1 MNIIFKYE
9 YLEYQWLAI
18 QRVAALPL
26 CLFLNVLMLL
36 WPSFGIGNE
45 TVGTSHTPAFCLSK
59 LRSSLEAGKK
69 QLRVWLQYSCGV
81 TEMLHYSSF
90 RVSFIPTFLTLGRAN
105 AFILHSL
112 NRKVPLVLL
121 WYPYGDSEMAR
132 NGFGDGSKWCSTSN
146 TCLSVSKT
154 EFFGTGSYVS
164 WKMILCP

>member
-26 CLFLNVLMLL
+26 CPFLNVLMLL
-36 WPSFGIGNE
+36 WPSSGIGNE
-45 TVGTSHTPAFCLSK
+45 TVGTSHTPACCLSK

-90 RVSFIPTFLTLGRAN
+90 RV
-105 AFILHSL
+105 
-112 NRKVPLVLL
+112 PLVLL
-121 WYPYGDSEMAR
+121 LSPYGDSEMAR
-132 NGFGDGSKWCSTSN
+132 NGFEDGSKWCSKSN
-146 TCLSVSKT
+146 TCSSVSKT

-164 WKMILCP
+164 